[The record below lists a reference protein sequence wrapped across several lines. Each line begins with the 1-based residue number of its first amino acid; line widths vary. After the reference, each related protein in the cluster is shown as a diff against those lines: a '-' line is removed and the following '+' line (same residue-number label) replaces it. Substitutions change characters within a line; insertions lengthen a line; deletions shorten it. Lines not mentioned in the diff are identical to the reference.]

1 MISFAT
7 GVALDLV
14 NNGTSGWRI
23 PLCDTATLAKA
34 INECIAMPADTF
46 SALRVSSRATAMAH
60 NSYEAVNARFR
71 SIFDAYETERS
82 SIGKNHFK
90 KNY

>member
-1 MISFAT
+1 
-7 GVALDLV
+7 
-14 NNGTSGWRI
+14 
-23 PLCDTATLAKA
+23 
-34 INECIAMPADTF
+34 MPADTF
-46 SALRVSSRATAMAH
+46 AALRVSSRATAMAH

-71 SIFDAYETERS
+71 TIFDAYETERS